1 MEVEKDR
8 NPWRR
13 RRRIALASLGI
24 RKDKYIKEKRVILEK
39 LKNNKKS
46 KELKSLLEQIE
57 RKEVRD
63 NAEILILDHKINMYS
78 RKNK

>member
-13 RRRIALASLGI
+13 RRRIALTSLGI

>member
-13 RRRIALASLGI
+13 RRRNALTSLGI
-24 RKDKYIKEKRVILEK
+24 RKDKYIKEKREILGK
-39 LKNNKKS
+39 LKNTKS
-46 KELKSLLEQIE
+46 KELKNLLEQIE
-57 RKEVRD
+57 KKEAKD

>member
-13 RRRIALASLGI
+13 RRRNALTSLGI
-24 RKDKYIKEKRVILEK
+24 RKDKYIKEKREILGK
-39 LKNNKKS
+39 LKNTKS
-46 KELKSLLEQIE
+46 KELKNLLEQIE
-57 RKEVRD
+57 RKEAKD

>member
-13 RRRIALASLGI
+13 RRRIALALLGI
-24 RKDKYIKEKRVILEK
+24 RKDKYIKEKREILGK
-39 LKNNKKS
+39 LKDNKS

-57 RKEVRD
+57 KKETKD
-63 NAEILILDHKINMYS
+63 NTEILILDHKINMYS

>member
-1 MEVEKDR
+1 MEIEKDR

-24 RKDKYIKEKRVILEK
+24 RKDKYIKEKREILGK
-39 LKNNKKS
+39 LKNDKKS
-46 KELKSLLEQIE
+46 KELKNLLEQIE
-57 RKEVRD
+57 KKEAKD

>member
-24 RKDKYIKEKRVILEK
+24 RKDKYIKEKREILGK
-39 LKNNKKS
+39 LKNDKKS
-46 KELKSLLEQIE
+46 KELKNLLEQIE
-57 RKEVRD
+57 KKEAKD